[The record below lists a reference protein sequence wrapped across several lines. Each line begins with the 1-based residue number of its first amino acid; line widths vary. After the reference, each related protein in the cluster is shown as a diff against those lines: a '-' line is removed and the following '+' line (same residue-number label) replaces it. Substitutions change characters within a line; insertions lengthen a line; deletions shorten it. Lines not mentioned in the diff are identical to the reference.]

1 MFMAKQRKSRGAE
14 SREISV
20 PQSSGELSQL
30 SVERQE
36 EIRHRAYEI
45 YLKRGEQPRGE
56 LDDWLLAEYELNK
69 TLVLKAFDTLFNQ
82 RDYAKAMCYWSIN
95 YIQHSAHIAPGR
107 EG

>member
-1 MFMAKQRKSRGAE
+1 MFMAKQRNSRDAK
-14 SREISV
+14 SREISI
-20 PQSSGELSQL
+20 PQTSGEPSQL

-36 EIRHRAYEI
+36 EIRRRAYEI

-56 LDDWLLAEYELNK
+56 LDDWQLAENELNK
-69 TLVLKAFDTLFNQ
+69 TLVLEAFDTLFNK
-82 RDYAKAMCYWSIN
+82 RDYAKAMCYWSPN